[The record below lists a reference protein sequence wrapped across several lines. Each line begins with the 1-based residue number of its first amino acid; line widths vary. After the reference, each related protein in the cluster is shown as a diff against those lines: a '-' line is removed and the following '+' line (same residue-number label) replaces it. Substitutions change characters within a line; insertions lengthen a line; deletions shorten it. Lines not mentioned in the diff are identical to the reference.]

1 MREGDILV
9 GIGDRNVKWE
19 THDQVVEKIR
29 EGARHLKITVVTPIK
44 AWVVNRR
51 SESGCNTAT
60 ASPCSVVR
68 VFSPPS
74 SRTSFSSSSS
84 GSSETSD
91 NSETSSSSTDQ
102 DKRKRSW
109 AVLKINQ

>member
-1 MREGDILV
+1 M
-9 GIGDRNVKWE
+9 GIGERNVKWD

-29 EGARHLKITVVTPIK
+29 EAARYLKITVVTPIK

-51 SESGCNTAT
+51 SESDCDSAT
-60 ASPCSVVR
+60 PSPCSVVK

-84 GSSETSD
+84 GSSQTSD
-91 NSETSSSSTDQ
+91 NHETSEISE

-109 AVLKINQ
+109 AVLKINH